1 MKKVEENSTVVVNYT
16 GKLEDGSIF
25 DTSMVDGRE
34 PLRATLG
41 NNQLISGFENGLV
54 GMEIGEKRTVEI
66 EPENAYGEVHDHLI
80 QEVDKTQMPG
90 EVEVGITLQAQT
102 QMGPVQFIVKEVK
115 DETVILDANHPL
127 AGKKLIFDLEVV
139 DIE

>member
-54 GMEIGEKRTVEI
+54 GMEVGEKRTVEI

-90 EVEVGITLQAQT
+90 EVEVGIALQAQT